1 METIVARIK
10 IQDGKEDEA
19 LEQLK
24 KMAASVES
32 GEAGALAYVC
42 HRSQDDPSEIVF
54 FELYADSDAFKA
66 HGQTSHMGEFRA
78 SFGDL
83 FDGSQV
89 KIERLDRV
97 AGFVRA
103 G

>member
-1 METIVARIK
+1 METVIARIK

-19 LEQLK
+19 LAQLK
-24 KMAASVES
+24 KLAASVES
-32 GEAGALAYVC
+32 EEAGALAYIC

-54 FELYADSDAFKA
+54 FELYVDSNASQA
-66 HGQTSHMGEFRA
+66 HRRASHMSEFGA
-78 SFGDL
+78 AFSDL
-83 FDGSQV
+83 FDVSQV
-89 KIERLDRV
+89 KIERLDRL